1 MIKAYSSKVGEG
13 PYPTEQDNP
22 IGDLIRELGHEY
34 GATTKRPRRCGWLDL
49 PALQYAI
56 EINGITALVVNHL
69 DTIGKLEKFKVC
81 VGYDFDGQ
89 EVDFDISK
97 IGDSNVK
104 PVYEEFEG
112 NFGDISNCR
121 KREELPLNARKYIE
135 FIEEYTGI
143 PVKFIGVGPEREQM
157 IIE

>member
-1 MIKAYSSKVGEG
+1 M
-13 PYPTEQDNP
+13 
-22 IGDLIRELGHEY
+22 
-34 GATTKRPRRCGWLDL
+34 
-49 PALQYAI
+49 
-56 EINGITALVVNHL
+56 
-69 DTIGKLEKFKVC
+69 
-81 VGYDFDGQ
+81 
-89 EVDFDISK
+89 DFDISK